1 MGSLHCNSRDC
12 SQLAKKVSRWPIA
25 PFPSIRICFGF
36 RISGSAG
43 LRSSRLCGLRERG
56 STACFVRTTVERDSQ
71 APTLF
76 QHAHGS
82 RHRTSFFKCVAH
94 ENRARLATA
103 LQLPSCPVKSVSC
116 EEIIEAWK
124 WLCDL
129 DETEAGLQVKKFM
142 DEQPALGVYLFA
154 NMEELAGEAE
164 DTRIVELVL
173 TAWQA
178 MSKSAGQQLP
188 GATPEEIECAEDAN
202 IRTLEQLDEGSEFEW
217 QNTVP
222 NLFQDYNQREILV
235 FGIEILMS
243 GNEDTPELAPE
254 GIGLEMVWLKTVID
268 VLDR

>member
-1 MGSLHCNSRDC
+1 
-12 SQLAKKVSRWPIA
+12 
-25 PFPSIRICFGF
+25 
-36 RISGSAG
+36 
-43 LRSSRLCGLRERG
+43 
-56 STACFVRTTVERDSQ
+56 
-71 APTLF
+71 
-76 QHAHGS
+76 
-82 RHRTSFFKCVAH
+82 
-94 ENRARLATA
+94 LATA